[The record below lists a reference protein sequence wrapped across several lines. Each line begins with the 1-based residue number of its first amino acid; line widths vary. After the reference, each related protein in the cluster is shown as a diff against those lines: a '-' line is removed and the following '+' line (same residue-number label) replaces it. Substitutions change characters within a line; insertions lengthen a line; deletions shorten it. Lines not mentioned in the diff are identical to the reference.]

1 MRPVAGYVGAVLP
14 SGRGEVKPCA
24 VLRPLVETR
33 LTFRACAA
41 YIEGMTTYLTTPQG
55 RHIAY
60 VRTPGKE
67 PGVVFLGGFRS
78 DMTGSKALHLQAWAE
93 AAGRSFLRFDYS
105 GHGASRGAFIDG
117 AISDWRE
124 DAVAVIETL
133 TEGPQVLV
141 GSSMGG
147 WIGLLLARDLP
158 GRVGGLVGIA
168 AAPDFTEAMWEDEF
182 SLAERTRLLE
192 EGLVLRP
199 SDYSDEPYPITR
211 RLIEDG
217 KANLV
222 MNGPLHLPLPVRL
235 LQGTADTDVPSAV
248 ALKLFEHISS
258 PDLRLTLVRDADHR
272 FSTPTCL
279 ALIVETVEAVLAATP
294 LPAEGESPLL
304 QRSSIR

>member
-24 VLRPLVETR
+24 VLRPVADGS
-33 LTFRACAA
+33 LTSAPFDTYTAC
-41 YIEGMTTYLTTPQG
+41 MTTYLTTPQG

-93 AAGRSFLRFDYS
+93 AAGRAFLRFDYS
-105 GHGASRGAFIDG
+105 GHGASRGAFVDG

-124 DAVAVIETL
+124 DAAAVIETL

-147 WIGLLLARDLP
+147 WIGLLLARDL
-158 GRVGGLVGIA
+158 GDRVAGLVGIA
-168 AAPDFTEAMWEDEF
+168 AAPDFTETMWEEEF
-182 SLAERTRLLE
+182 SLAERARLMA
-192 EGLVLRP
+192 EGVVLRP

-217 KANLV
+217 RANLV
-222 MNGPLHLPLPVRL
+222 LDGPLHLPMPVRL
-235 LQGTADTDVPSAV
+235 LQGTADTDVTPAV
-248 ALKLFEHISS
+248 ALRLLDHVSS
-258 PDLRLTLVRDADHR
+258 SDLRLTLVRDADHR
-272 FSTPTCL
+272 FSTPACL
-279 ALIVETVEAVLAATP
+279 ALIVETVVEVLATRQH
-294 LPAEGESPLL
+294 PADVSGSL
-304 QRSSIR
+304 QKSITG